1 MPIGA
6 ARASVWRRKTTT
18 SSVTNYT
25 LIRYEGHTTS
35 SGTTPGSSNSIY
47 EIYIFT
53 NGYIELRIGNWPGT
67 GGIVGQY
74 TSAGTGVAFPNAG
87 SFSPMTQNVN
97 YLWNSTG
104 TSPTIYL
111 DSQYENGAIVN
122 AYGSLAPSLGA
133 GAYASTWPPAGWTS
147 LQNAHADDQFV
158 TVPISSTTIMGTTR
172 TNAYVGSNFYIT
184 FGSGSTNYLSL
195 STTNPALDKFM
206 FNAADRS
213 YQRVAY
219 KTGSK

>member
-87 SFSPMTQNVN
+87 
-97 YLWNSTG
+97 YSTPQ
-104 TSPTIYL
+104 S
-111 DSQYENGAIVN
+111 N
-122 AYGSLAPSLGA
+122 
-133 GAYASTWPPAGWTS
+133 
-147 LQNAHADDQFV
+147 
-158 TVPISSTTIMGTTR
+158 TV
-172 TNAYVGSNFYIT
+172 
-184 FGSGSTNYLSL
+184 
-195 STTNPALDKFM
+195 
-206 FNAADRS
+206 
-213 YQRVAY
+213 
-219 KTGSK
+219 